1 MVNWLGSAG
10 IARRVL
16 GLVAVALLVP
26 AWALAQGS
34 GTVSGRVTRVSDGN
48 PVSGVSV
55 TVQSTRATTVTGN
68 DGRYTLERVPAG
80 QQTVTFRW
88 PGYQPKEAQVTVTA
102 GGAVTADG
110 VLEMQA
116 VLLSEVIVST
126 ASRAPERVVD
136 APAAISIVDI
146 PAVQAASITGQV
158 PRALASVPGV
168 DIVQNGVTD
177 FNVNARGFNTTLNR
191 RILVLQDGRDLAEA
205 FLGAQEWGANV
216 SGLEEAGRIEM
227 VRGPGS
233 ALYGANAFS
242 GVMSITTPTARE
254 AKGTKVSMSGG
265 ELSTFRGAL
274 SHAGVLGAGRFGYKI
289 NAGYTQS
296 DTWSRSRTNLND
308 LAEEYAEAT
317 DTTIGPTASFEVRP
331 LNGQTKPGG
340 AGVPG
345 EATGDRD
352 PIRNMY
358 GTGRFDFYAA
368 NGAVT
373 TVEGGMT
380 QVENELFTTGIGR
393 VQVSKAFRPWARAA
407 WAHPNYNLMA
417 WYSGRWSPDDDPH
430 YSLNSGQVIEEAS
443 ALFHGEAQYNRS
455 FMQDKATIVLGTSAR
470 NYRVNTRLSLMDA
483 ADDDRSDTYYSGY
496 SQFEY
501 RVVPQVRL
509 VAAARYD
516 ESNLF
521 EGQLSPKGGI
531 VVSPTEEHSVR
542 FTVNRAFQTPN
553 YSEFFLRVPAGAPA
567 NFSLLEAGLRASPLG
582 PALAGVPNGTLF
594 TVSAAVPVWARGN
607 PALDVEK
614 VAAYELGYKGQLG
627 RRVFV
632 TVDGFFNRLTN
643 FVTDLLP
650 APQVNSAQYSAWTAL
665 SQVPAAFRPALEA
678 AVKSQLQAA
687 GQTLAANAL
696 TRLADGSTAI
706 VVSYGNAGKVD
717 ERGVEFGATIAVTD
731 EIRFGGNYTFFDFD
745 VDTAQTEA
753 GDQLIPNTPKHKGT
767 VEASYHGAQGLEV
780 GVRAR
785 FVDGHQW
792 VTGVFAGSVP
802 SMQTIDAN
810 ASYRI
815 NNYVRVNLIATN
827 VLDQQRYQMW
837 GGSII
842 GRRVLGGVTATF

>member
-1 MVNWLGSAG
+1 MANRLGAAG

-16 GLVAVALLVP
+16 GFMAMALLVP
-26 AWALAQGS
+26 AWVLAQGTGS
-34 GTVSGRVTRVSDGN
+34 VSGRVTRVSDGN

-55 TVQSTRATTVTGN
+55 TVQSTRATTVTGS
-68 DGRYTLERVPAG
+68 DGRYHLERVPAG
-80 QQTVTFRW
+80 QQTISFRW
-88 PGYQPKEAQVTVTA
+88 PGYQPKEAQVTVTVGA
-102 GGAVTADG
+102 AVTADA
-110 VLEMQA
+110 VLDMQA
-116 VLLSEVIVST
+116 VVLSEVIVST
-126 ASRAPERVVD
+126 ASRSPERVVD

-146 PAVQAASITGQV
+146 QSIQAASMTGQM

-205 FLGAQEWGANV
+205 FLGAQEWGANAA
-216 SGLEEAGRIEM
+216 GLEDAGRIEM

-242 GVMSITTPTARE
+242 GVLSINTPTARE

-265 ELSTFRGAL
+265 ELSTFRGDV
-274 SHAGVLGAGRFGYKI
+274 SHAGVFSAGRFGYKI
-289 NAGYTQS
+289 NAGYSQS

-308 LAEEYAEAT
+308 LAEEYTGVAGSV
-317 DTTIGPTASFEVRP
+317 GPTASIEIRP

-358 GTGRFDFYAA
+358 GTGRFDYYAA

-373 TVEGGMT
+373 TVEGGVA

-393 VQVSKAFRPWARAA
+393 VQVSRAIRPWARVA
-407 WAHPNYNLMA
+407 WAHTNYNVMA
-417 WYSGRWSPDDDPH
+417 WYSGRRSPDSEPH

-455 FMQDKATIVLGTSAR
+455 FMQDKASIVLGASAR
-470 NYRVNTRLSLMDA
+470 SNNVNTRLSLMDA
-483 ADDDRSDTYYSGY
+483 ADDDRSDEFYSGY
-496 SQFEY
+496 GQVEY
-501 RVVPQVRL
+501 HVVPQVRL

-521 EGQLSPKGGI
+521 EGQFSPKGAL
-531 VVSPTEEHSVR
+531 VVSPTEEHSFR

-567 NFSLLEAGLRASPLG
+567 NFTALEAGLRASPLG

-594 TVSAAVPVWARGN
+594 TVSAAVPIWARGN
-607 PALDVEK
+607 PSLDVEK
-614 VAAYELGYKGQLG
+614 VTAYELGYKGQLG
-627 RRVFV
+627 RRVWV
-632 TVDGFFNRLTN
+632 TVDGFFNRLTD

-650 APQVNSAQYSAWTAL
+650 APGLNPQYGAWTSP
-665 SQVPAAFRPALEA
+665 SQVPLAFQPALEA

-717 ERGVEFGATIAVTD
+717 EKGIELGAEIAVTN
-731 EIRFGGNYTFFDFD
+731 EIRVGGNYTFFDWTVKDSVTGD
-745 VDTAQTEA
+745 VLT
-753 GDQLIPNTPKHKGT
+753 PNTPKHKGT
-767 VEASYHGAQGLEV
+767 LEASYRGAMGLDV

-785 FVDGHQW
+785 FVDSYDW
-792 VTGVFAGSVP
+792 NTGVFSGPVRGI
-802 SMQTIDAN
+802 QTIDAN
-810 ASYRI
+810 ATYRI
-815 NNYVRVNLIATN
+815 NNYVRLNLIATN
-827 VLDQQRYQMW
+827 ALDQKRYQLW

-842 GRRVLGGVTATF
+842 GRRFLGGVTATF